1 MIYKS
6 KVNTRNNSLVFRGP
20 RSIVASIGDC
30 GSPGRSSIPLE
41 GPYSLL

>member
-41 GPYSLL
+41 GPF